1 MCKFLLFTIFCHT
14 FYCVQGNRNRSKCR
28 CYTRSFVDDVDIS
41 LHLDFKVR
49 FGISEFKD
57 TQLESFI
64 ETLKGHIYLL
74 NLYYVVS
81 DFNQHFYRPNANF
94 GVISFEAINKPF
106 MPYLIYL
113 GVFLKVF
120 LTTWKLSATIWST
133 HTFLSLKHFQ
143 KILQQLKK

>member
-1 MCKFLLFTIFCHT
+1 MCASFYFL
-14 FYCVQGNRNRSKCR
+14 Q
-28 CYTRSFVDDVDIS
+28 SFVTLFIVFEETEIEVNVDVI
-41 LHLDFKVR
+41 HLDFKVR

-64 ETLKGHIYLL
+64 EALKGHIYLL

-120 LTTWKLSATIWST
+120 LTT
-133 HTFLSLKHFQ
+133 
-143 KILQQLKK
+143 